1 MARGILVGGG
11 RAGVVP
17 YGQSSLSAFRAWMAV
32 VFLFFCRRQAGE
44 WRSGGV
50 WRGVRA
56 ALTGARQDLRAV
68 CGESEADPSEIC
80 RASSGA
86 ELERMGAACGTRQ
99 RGQEKVKNR
108 VIAGTSGRPSTR
120 IPKRAQALDLA
131 SSSIHQ
137 HQHDCLPP
145 PVSPISTA
153 VVDEPHAAGC
163 CPALAAAP
171 PTARRQP
178 AACRLAPTTQASPG
192 PYMQRDNSAPRR
204 RWLGSRL
211 LAGGRLL
218 PQSLFQRKKQSS
230 GGGHARAMRLW
241 ERPLGT
247 PICSPAQIQ
256 LVQALPC
263 LNGQRQRASPPP
275 SPHTHLTP
283 ASPAPAPAPALL

>member
-1 MARGILVGGG
+1 MG
-11 RAGVVP
+11 
-17 YGQSSLSAFRAWMAV
+17 AFR
-32 VFLFFCRRQAGE
+32 
-44 WRSGGV
+44 
-50 WRGVRA
+50 
-56 ALTGARQDLRAV
+56 
-68 CGESEADPSEIC
+68 
-80 RASSGA
+80 
-86 ELERMGAACGTRQ
+86 AACGTRQ
-99 RGQEKVKNR
+99 RGPGTEGGREGQEKVKNR

-137 HQHDCLPP
+137 HQHYCLPP

-171 PTARRQP
+171 PTACRLPP
-178 AACRLAPTTQASPG
+178 AAHHAGVSGTQGRS
-192 PYMQRDNSAPRR
+192 YMQRDNSAPRR

-211 LAGGRLL
+211 LASGRLL

-230 GGGHARAMRLW
+230 GRGHARAMRLW
-241 ERPLGT
+241 EWPLGT

-256 LVQALPC
+256 LVQALLC